1 MSVNDILLITIGIAV
16 LSLVYALVQSVSIIK
31 EEEGPDYMRV
41 IANAIREGAKAFV
54 SREYRTASIVAV
66 ILAIIIALA
75 LMREGGSI
83 LAAGFIFGFL
93 GSAVAGLIGMLVS
106 IQANVRVAN
115 RARKA
120 QDLTRGLN
128 SAFSLAFRG
137 GSVTGFSVVGFAL
150 LLLSVFY
157 YLLRNPVLMSGL
169 MFGASLMSLF
179 ARVGG
184 GIYTKGADVG
194 ADLVG
199 KVGLG
204 LPEDDPRNPAVIADN
219 VGDNV
224 GDTAGMAADLYET
237 YVVTAISAMLL
248 AYFLKLPEIY
258 VILPLLIGA
267 LAIIAAFL
275 SLPMVRLG
283 KSKYIMGA
291 LYKGLAT
298 TVVIAAILLGVLI
311 YVLKLPGGLYISA
324 ILGYILMALMV
335 IVTEYYTSYK
345 FIPTKTIAA
354 SSQSGAAIT
363 IINGLGYGLQAS
375 FIPAIG
381 VVIAIVLSYYFS
393 AGTLDLDPGFS
404 MGVYGIAIASAAM
417 LSLAVMILSIDAFG
431 PITDNAGGIA
441 EMAQLPEDIRDEIT
455 DPLDAVGN
463 TTKAVTKAYAIAS
476 AALASLVL
484 FTAYLIAFESYTS
497 GSVNITNIVS
507 SFLLYNPLVIVGLI
521 IGAVLPFFFTSF
533 LMRAVG
539 KAADSV
545 VKEVKRQV
553 ETIKGLL
560 EGKTKPDYGRA
571 VDIVTATALR
581 EFLVPGIIAVVT
593 PLAVGFILGPIAL
606 SGVLFGVILS
616 GFPLA
621 IMMTTGGGSWDNAKK
636 YIEQGN
642 FGGKGSEA
650 HKAAVVG
657 DTVGDA
663 TKDTAGPAINPL
675 VKVVNTV
682 SILFLP
688 AIVSASLMM
697 AIH

>member
-1 MSVNDILLITIGIAV
+1 MKLSVNDILLIIIGIAV

-75 LMREGGSI
+75 LMREGGPI

-363 IINGLGYGLQAS
+363 IINGLGYGL
-375 FIPAIG
+375 
-381 VVIAIVLSYYFS
+381 
-393 AGTLDLDPGFS
+393 
-404 MGVYGIAIASAAM
+404 
-417 LSLAVMILSIDAFG
+417 
-431 PITDNAGGIA
+431 
-441 EMAQLPEDIRDEIT
+441 
-455 DPLDAVGN
+455 
-463 TTKAVTKAYAIAS
+463 
-476 AALASLVL
+476 
-484 FTAYLIAFESYTS
+484 
-497 GSVNITNIVS
+497 
-507 SFLLYNPLVIVGLI
+507 
-521 IGAVLPFFFTSF
+521 
-533 LMRAVG
+533 
-539 KAADSV
+539 
-545 VKEVKRQV
+545 
-553 ETIKGLL
+553 
-560 EGKTKPDYGRA
+560 
-571 VDIVTATALR
+571 
-581 EFLVPGIIAVVT
+581 
-593 PLAVGFILGPIAL
+593 
-606 SGVLFGVILS
+606 
-616 GFPLA
+616 
-621 IMMTTGGGSWDNAKK
+621 
-636 YIEQGN
+636 
-642 FGGKGSEA
+642 
-650 HKAAVVG
+650 
-657 DTVGDA
+657 
-663 TKDTAGPAINPL
+663 
-675 VKVVNTV
+675 
-682 SILFLP
+682 
-688 AIVSASLMM
+688 
-697 AIH
+697 

>member
-1 MSVNDILLITIGIAV
+1 MSIDNILLVIILIAV
-16 LSLVYALVQSVSIIK
+16 LSLLYALIQSITIIR
-31 EEEGPDYMRV
+31 EEEGPDHMRA
-41 IANAIREGAKAFV
+41 IANAIREGAKAFI
-54 SREYRTASIVAV
+54 SREYRTAGIVAV

-75 LMREGGSI
+75 LRSEGGPI
-83 LAAGFIFGFL
+83 LAVGFIAGFL

-115 RARKA
+115 RARKSK
-120 QDLTRGLN
+120 DLISGLN
-128 SAFSLAFRG
+128 YAFSLAFRG

-150 LLLSVFY
+150 LLMSVFY
-157 YLLRNPVLMSGL
+157 YVLRNPVLMSGL

-237 YVVTAISAMLL
+237 YVVTGISAMLL
-248 AYFLKLPEIY
+248 AYFLHLPEIY

-267 LAIIAAFL
+267 LAIIAAFIA
-275 SLPMVRLG
+275 LPFVRLG

-291 LYKGLAT
+291 LYKGLAA
-298 TVVIAAILLGVLI
+298 TVIVAGVILGVLFYI
-311 YVLKLPGGLYISA
+311 LKLPSGLLVSA
-324 ILGYILMALMV
+324 ILGYLLMALMV

-345 FIPTKTIAA
+345 FGPTRTIAA

-381 VVIAIVLSYYFS
+381 IIIAILLAYYAS
-393 AGTLDLDPGFS
+393 AGTLDLASGFS
-404 MGVYGIAIASAAM
+404 MGVFGIAIASAAM

-484 FTAYLIAFESYTS
+484 FTAYLIAFESYIGDS
-497 GSVNITNIVS
+497 TNLS
-507 SFLLYNPLVIVGLI
+507 TLLNEFLIYNPLVIVGLI

-539 KAADSV
+539 KAADSIV
-545 VKEVKRQV
+545 QEVKRQV
-553 ETIKGLL
+553 ETIVGLL
-560 EGKTKPDYGRA
+560 EGKAKPDYGRA

-581 EFLVPGIIAVVT
+581 EFLVPGIIAIVT

-606 SGVLFGVILS
+606 AGVLFGVILS

-621 IMMTTGGGSWDNAKK
+621 IMMTTGGAAWDNAKK

-663 TKDTAGPAINPL
+663 VKDTAGPAINPL
-675 VKVVNTV
+675 VKVVNTI

-688 AIVSASLMM
+688 AIISASLLM
-697 AIH
+697 IH